1 MLRVCVLVLLVCTVL
16 AVLAVLGAVH
26 DMMAIT

>member
-1 MLRVCVLVLLVCTVL
+1 MLRVLALLECTVL